1 MERVFVCY
9 AGSNW
14 LSNAYTF
21 LHYLAFRRTVR
32 TSHYFFYRTCSWF
45 VCQMPT
51 PVSWLI
57 RLVMLPSRRNWW
69 LFLTSRYAIIVRSSF
84 FWLFTLLKTYLQP
97 VVGQN
102 KGAMERSHGLR
113 YCEWKRTQIIFLF
126 NDNRTTSASYLRVRS
141 TGQSRFRSSVLGF
154 FYYQFFRD
162 IRGKI
167 FKELLSRTAAILHPH
182 TNQYR
187 PMFRNPAKFFSW
199 NPGILV
205 FEFRNPTNDW
215 SPESKFYLDKDYI

>member
-199 NPGILV
+199 NP
-205 FEFRNPTNDW
+205 
-215 SPESKFYLDKDYI
+215 ES